1 MLWKHA
7 GPNGPE
13 GRCGGEHTIV
23 SCARHLSIT
32 GIEGNAAMRASLHYG
47 TVFVVCTLIV
57 CFLPPNAAAPS
68 EGNVRCS
75 DVIQRGE
82 LNVLTINSL
91 FSEIADRTA
100 CFERIAAFVQS
111 QAEAGR
117 PVDVMLLQE
126 AAGGLLVKT
135 ENSAQ
140 EFRQILNQHYG
151 LDYSLSTAY
160 ASGVPAI
167 LTIFNATLS
176 RGAVTASLWRLW
188 PPATELACE
197 GHAMPLTR
205 SVLMTRLQ
213 VPGLGSIDVYHTHLC
228 ADCQAAERL
237 GQAQQLVSFVQQVET
252 RPPGAHPIVLGG
264 DFNTDL
270 VRADPHEEALYRLIT
285 AESPVAFEDSYAVAN
300 RAGNS
305 ASPLWRIRRDDGDQG
320 PRNQGASRAL
330 LQSARGSLHVDGRK
344 APGSPLQ
351 AGDGKAAAGEPAGG
365 RHGLGDRHEPCR
377 LDHPRD
383 QGKPQAGVKGYRG
396 PL

>member
-1 MLWKHA
+1 M
-7 GPNGPE
+7 
-13 GRCGGEHTIV
+13 V

-32 GIEGNAAMRASLHYG
+32 GIEGNASMRASLHSCP
-47 TVFVVCTLIV
+47 VFVVCTMIV
-57 CFLPPNAAAPS
+57 CFLPPNGAAPS
-68 EGNVRCS
+68 EGNVRCA

-82 LNVLTINSL
+82 LNVLTINIL

-100 CFERIAAFVQS
+100 RFERIATFVQS

-126 AAGGLLVKT
+126 AAGGRLVKT

-140 EFRQILNQHYG
+140 EFREILHQHYG

-160 ASGVPAI
+160 ASGVPEI

-176 RGAVTASLWRLW
+176 RCAVTASLWRLL

-213 VPGLGSIDVYHTHLC
+213 VPGLGSIEVYHTHLC
-228 ADCQAAERL
+228 ADCQASERL
-237 GQAQQLVSFVQQVET
+237 EQAQQLVSFVQQVET
-252 RPPGAHPIVLGG
+252 RAPGPHPTILGG

-270 VRADPHEEALYRLIT
+270 VRADPQEEALYRLIT

-300 RAGNS
+300 RAGNP
-305 ASPLWRIRRDDGDQG
+305 ASPLWCIRRDDGAIGG
-320 PRNQGASRAL
+320 PEGCTVDVSAIRDPFGGEPEPARIAYLFVHGASGIVQSRVVFTPYAPTEAEQVSVSDHRAVL
-330 LQSARGSLHVDGRK
+330 TSIRM
-344 APGSPLQ
+344 P
-351 AGDGKAAAGEPAGG
+351 
-365 RHGLGDRHEPCR
+365 
-377 LDHPRD
+377 
-383 QGKPQAGVKGYRG
+383 
-396 PL
+396 